1 MEFKDTG
8 IIRPKNRPAKMVVS
22 TWYNQRDIPIIEME
36 MQKEIFAKV
45 TFSYEHASQEVRE
58 DPEVSNQ
65 EFPRILSG
73 PTDKVYKAA
82 AKICSQISLTLEREF
97 NTEWNRALVNLLNK
111 PSKNKRIL
119 NLGVYKDKSKF
130 GLYDIKTQGELL
142 QEKLFLADITGKSLA
157 AMAGVNEAT
166 LYRHLKNDFDI
177 SKEQAIKYAKVLGC
191 DPAELIF
198 NPLIIPVWGDVDT
211 TESIVSNP
219 FQIYASEVRELEE
232 PETVKCPRELFR
244 PDIKAVRLS
253 GSASSA
259 MFSNHTAF
267 YYDNPSDQVEGKI
280 CVVGA
285 RIKDRRSDVIR
296 QRYFVGA
303 VEFTKD
309 GKVNLKTIEPSVT
322 DISGYDIDE
331 DFNTAQQAQSIFD
344 DMYYI
349 IKDIEPNFISPVISI
364 VENNLNE
371 DAKQQIIKAYDS
383 YYTKSRMSELEQVDL
398 ARNRKIRAAIK
409 GLIIE
414 DLTSL
419 REQESIY
426 DDDVAIDRLA
436 EERLNL
442 YLKNDKRFRSIL
454 NEIGKGKYTVDK
466 KMKSKPLMD
475 LEKLNEEL
483 SKEELKIVQTAHDKI
498 IEDYEHEEGMKTANE
513 PY

>member
-8 IIRPKNRPAKMVVS
+8 IIRPKNITPKMVVS
-22 TWYNQRDIPIIEME
+22 KWFLHREFPEIEMK

-45 TFSYEHASQEVRE
+45 TFKYELASQK
-58 DPEVSNQ
+58 DMLDQKILNK
-65 EFPRILSG
+65 EFLRIISG
-73 PTDKVYKAA
+73 PTDKVFKAA
-82 AKICSQISLTLEREF
+82 AKVCSQISLTLERQF
-97 NTEWNRALVNLLNK
+97 NNEWNKTLVNLLNR
-111 PSKNKRIL
+111 PSKDKTIL
-119 NLGVYKDKSKF
+119 NLGAYKNKSNF

-211 TESIVSNP
+211 TESIEQND
-219 FQIYASEVRELEE
+219 FQIYASEIRETLE

-244 PDIKAVRLS
+244 PDIKAIRLA
-253 GSASSA
+253 GTWTNA

-267 YYDNPSDQVEGKI
+267 YYDNPSDQVDGKI
-280 CVVGA
+280 CVVGT
-285 RIKDRRSDVIR
+285 RIKERKTDVIR

-331 DFNTAQQAQSIFD
+331 DFNSAQQAQSMYE
-344 DMYYI
+344 DMLYI
-349 IKDIEPNFISPVISI
+349 IKDIEPNFISPIISI

-383 YYTKSRMSELEQVDL
+383 YYTKSRMSELEQVDKL
-398 ARNRKIRAAIK
+398 RNRKIRAAIK
-409 GLIIE
+409 GKIIE
-414 DLTSL
+414 NLSELKERDA
-419 REQESIY
+419 IY
-426 DDDVAIDRLA
+426 DDDAIERLA

-442 YLKNDKRFRSIL
+442 YLNSDKKFRKIL
-454 NEIGKGKYTVDK
+454 TEIGKGKYTVDK
-466 KMKSKPLMD
+466 KIKSKPLQD
-475 LEKLNEEL
+475 LDQLNKELSAEEL
-483 SKEELKIVQTAHDKI
+483 NLVQSAIEKISD
-498 IEDYEHEEGMKTANE
+498 DYEHEEGMKTANE